1 MFAFA
6 QSNNGDDS
14 LIISILLC
22 RKKKC
27 FVRPGWRISLGNS
40 LKSLL
45 SRFSESRFVIV
56 GKKSADVMEFDRR
69 EIDSKVFDR
78 RTNAVRS
85 IECNW
90 EFSIDNFLSG
100 DDNDRKS
107 SAVIVFKALLERTI
121 DCSWVQFSNDGGNFA
136 ECKSV
141 FSSWRYV
148 SCGKESAGM
157 VRRGFFERLNVF
169 NRVSSLIVCTSSA
182 RREGLFSSTET
193 NNEREGSIYLI
204 EASTNYSS
212 ETMSR
217 SRKRN
222 GCFSMKRDSLN
233 HNVSQEWV
241 FADHNDILDRP
252 HVHQSRSRR
261 KDRWSSS
268 TRTRKLFDR
277 TNDRLL
283 VTQQDCRHCMVNNLE
298 EARNWSQARFLFDSG
313 FREKKSS
320 DRERR
325 KTTKHRVNEIRK
337 RQSNNPTI

>member
-1 MFAFA
+1 MFVCA

-14 LIISILLC
+14 LITSILLC

-45 SRFSESRFVIV
+45 SRFIESRFVIV
-56 GKKSADVMEFDRR
+56 GKKSADVKEFERR
-69 EIDSKVFDR
+69 EIDSKVLDR
-78 RTNAVRS
+78 RTNAVWS

-121 DCSWVQFSNDGGNFA
+121 DSSWVQFSNDGGNLA

-157 VRRGFFERLNVF
+157 VNRGFLDRLNVF
-169 NRVSSLIVCTSSA
+169 NRVSSLIFCTSWA
-182 RREGLFSSTET
+182 RREVLFISNET
-193 NNEREGSIYLI
+193 NTLYLT

-222 GCFSMKRDSLN
+222 GCFPMTRDSLN
-233 HNVSQEWV
+233 HNVSLEWV
-241 FADHNDILDRP
+241 FVDHNDILDRP
-252 HVHQSRSRR
+252 HVYQSRSRR
-261 KDRWSSS
+261 VDKWSSS
-268 TRTRKLFDR
+268 TRTRNLFDQ
-277 TNDRLL
+277 TNDRLG

-298 EARNWSQARFLFDSG
+298 EVRNWSQARFLFDSG
-313 FREKKSS
+313 FRE
-320 DRERR
+320 
-325 KTTKHRVNEIRK
+325 
-337 RQSNNPTI
+337 